1 MKLELTREYINELRA
16 IIEAR
21 DERSALAMMDELH
34 PADIAEIYEE
44 LSIDEAKYLYMIL
57 DPEIAS
63 DVLVELEEDDRERFL
78 KVLPAKEIASQF
90 IHNMDSD
97 NAADVIADLDE
108 TTKQEVLQ
116 HLKDIE
122 QAGDIVDL
130 LSYDENTAGGLMAK
144 ELIKVNE
151 NWNLTTCLRE
161 MRKQAEEVDEI
172 FFIYVVDDDNIL
184 KGVVSMKAM
193 LIASGSTLVG
203 DIYDKEARFVR
214 TDTPSEEVAQI
225 MEKYDL
231 VVLPVLDNIGRLMGR
246 ITIDDVVDVIRDEAE
261 KDYQMASG
269 ISSDVETTDSAIR
282 LSRARLPWLIIGLIG
297 GVLVAGLISRFEADI
312 KLNPEMAFFIPLIAA
327 MAGNVGIQ
335 SSAIIVQGLASNSLG
350 LESTGR
356 KLVKEFMV
364 AIMNGLILSAL
375 LLGYN
380 LLLQEGLALTY
391 TVSISLFV
399 VIIFAAFFGTLIP
412 LLLNRLKLD
421 PALATG
427 PFITTTNDIMGLF
440 IYFLMGRILYDVFMV

>member
-1 MKLELTREYINELRA
+1 
-16 IIEAR
+16 
-21 DERSALAMMDELH
+21 
-34 PADIAEIYEE
+34 
-44 LSIDEAKYLYMIL
+44 
-57 DPEIAS
+57 
-63 DVLVELEEDDRERFL
+63 
-78 KVLPAKEIASQF
+78 
-90 IHNMDSD
+90 
-97 NAADVIADLDE
+97 
-108 TTKQEVLQ
+108 
-116 HLKDIE
+116 
-122 QAGDIVDL
+122 
-130 LSYDENTAGGLMAK
+130 MAK

-391 TVSISLFV
+391 TVSVSLFV